1 MYVILSNNKENIG
14 YFLNKSRVISKTVFG
29 DRVIYLIRYKDR
41 KVILCNVG
49 YSKVIMGSILGFIFN
64 NYKVRMVYVVG
75 DMAYI
80 GREEVYIGDVGVVV
94 RAVEYDV
101 DYTSLGKILA
111 VSMDDV
117 IGEYYGSEVVD
128 SGEDFDFKIIRGSSG
143 SGEMM
148 VFDKEKMVE
157 LRDKYKLDFIDDNS
171 GSIYKACSKFGVL
184 VVAIKGI
191 SNFGIKREEYLKYK
205 EYARQKANLVL
216 ERILDIEEQK

>member
-14 YFLNKSRVISKTVFG
+14 YFLNKRRVISKTVFG
-29 DRVIYLIRYKDR
+29 DRVIYLIRDKDR

-205 EYARQKANLVL
+205 EYARRKANLVL
-216 ERILDIEEQK
+216 ERILDREEQK

>member
-14 YFLNKSRVISKTVFG
+14 YFLNNSRVISKTVFG

-80 GREEVYIGDVGVVV
+80 GKEEVYIGDVGVVV

-117 IGEYYGSEVVD
+117 IGEYYGSEVED

-216 ERILDIEEQK
+216 ERILDREEQK

>member
-1 MYVILSNNKENIG
+1 MYVILSNNKENIE

-29 DRVIYLIRYKDR
+29 DRVIYLVRYKD
-41 KVILCNVG
+41 KKAILCNVG

-143 SGEMM
+143 SGEMAF
-148 VFDKEKMVE
+148 FDKEKMVE

-171 GSIYKACSKFGVL
+171 GSIYKICSKFGVL

-191 SNFGIKREEYLKYK
+191 SNFGTKKEEYLKYK
-205 EYARQKANLVL
+205 EYAREKANLVL
-216 ERILDIEEQK
+216 ERILDREEQK

>member
-1 MYVILSNNKENIG
+1 MYVILSNNNENIE
-14 YFLNKSRVISKTVFG
+14 YFLNKSRVISKMVFG
-29 DRVIYLIRYKDR
+29 DRVIYLVRYKDK

-49 YSKVIMGSILGFIFN
+49 YFKVIMGSILGFIFN

-128 SGEDFDFKIIRGSSG
+128 SGEGFDFKIIRGSSG

-148 VFDKEKMVE
+148 VFDEEKMVE

-171 GSIYKACSKFGVL
+171 GSIYKVCSKFGVL

-191 SNFGIKREEYLKYK
+191 SNFGVKKEEYLKYK
-205 EYARQKANLVL
+205 EYAREKANLVL
-216 ERILDIEEQK
+216 ERILDREEQK

>member
-1 MYVILSNNKENIG
+1 MYVILSNNNENIG

-117 IGEYYGSEVVD
+117 TGEYYGSEVVD

-216 ERILDIEEQK
+216 ERILDREEQK

>member
-80 GREEVYIGDVGVVV
+80 GKEEVYIGDVGVVV

-216 ERILDIEEQK
+216 ERILDREEQK

>member
-64 NYKVRMVYVVG
+64 NYKVRMVCVVG

-157 LRDKYKLDFIDDNS
+157 IRDKYKLDFIDDNS

-216 ERILDIEEQK
+216 ERILDREEQK

>member
-1 MYVILSNNKENIG
+1 MYVILSNNNENIG

-49 YSKVIMGSILGFIFN
+49 YSKVIIGSILGFIFN

-80 GREEVYIGDVGVVV
+80 GKEEVYIGDVGVVV

-216 ERILDIEEQK
+216 ERILDREEQK

>member
-29 DRVIYLIRYKDR
+29 DRVIYIIRYKDR

-191 SNFGIKREEYLKYK
+191 SNFGIKREEYSKYK

-216 ERILDIEEQK
+216 ERILDREEQK

>member
-1 MYVILSNNKENIG
+1 MYVILSNNNENIG

-49 YSKVIMGSILGFIFN
+49 YSKVIIGSILGFIFN

-216 ERILDIEEQK
+216 ERILDREEQK

>member
-1 MYVILSNNKENIG
+1 MLLLFIFSTNKENIE
-14 YFLNKSRVISKTVFG
+14 YFLNKSRVISKTIFG
-29 DRVIYLIRYKDR
+29 DRVIYLVRYKDK

-80 GREEVYIGDVGVVV
+80 GMEEVYIGDVGVVV

-117 IGEYYGSEVVD
+117 IGEY
-128 SGEDFDFKIIRGSSG
+128 KP
-143 SGEMM
+143 
-148 VFDKEKMVE
+148 
-157 LRDKYKLDFIDDNS
+157 
-171 GSIYKACSKFGVL
+171 
-184 VVAIKGI
+184 
-191 SNFGIKREEYLKYK
+191 
-205 EYARQKANLVL
+205 
-216 ERILDIEEQK
+216 

>member
-1 MYVILSNNKENIG
+1 MYVILSNNKENIA
-14 YFLNKSRVISKTVFG
+14 YFLNKSRVISKTIFG
-29 DRVIYLIRYKDR
+29 DRVIYLVRYKDK

-49 YSKVIMGSILGFIFN
+49 YSKVIMGSILGYIFN

-128 SGEDFDFKIIRGSSG
+128 SGDDFDFKIIRGSSG
-143 SGEMM
+143 SGEMV
-148 VFDKEKMVE
+148 VFDEEKMAE

-171 GSIYKACSKFGVL
+171 GSIYKVCGKFGVL

-191 SNFGIKREEYLKYK
+191 SNFGIKKEEYLKYK
-205 EYARQKANLVL
+205 EYAREKANLVL
-216 ERILDIEEQK
+216 ERILDREEQK

>member
-117 IGEYYGSEVVD
+117 IGEYYGSEVED

-171 GSIYKACSKFGVL
+171 GSVYKACSKFGVL

-216 ERILDIEEQK
+216 ERILDREEQK

>member
-1 MYVILSNNKENIG
+1 M
-14 YFLNKSRVISKTVFG
+14 VFG
-29 DRVIYLIRYKDR
+29 DRVIYLVRYKNR
-41 KVILCNVG
+41 KIILCNVG

-80 GREEVYIGDVGVVV
+80 GKEEVYIGDVGVVV

-148 VFDKEKMVE
+148 VFDEEKMVE

-171 GSIYKACSKFGVL
+171 GSIYKVCSKFGVL

-191 SNFGIKREEYLKYK
+191 SNFGIKKEEYSKYK

-216 ERILDIEEQK
+216 ERILDREEQK

>member
-1 MYVILSNNKENIG
+1 MYVILSNNNENIG

-80 GREEVYIGDVGVVV
+80 GKEEVYIGDVGVVV

-117 IGEYYGSEVVD
+117 NGEYYGSEVVD

-191 SNFGIKREEYLKYK
+191 SNFGIKKEEYLKYK

-216 ERILDIEEQK
+216 ERILDREEQK

>member
-29 DRVIYLIRYKDR
+29 DRVIYLVRYKNK

-216 ERILDIEEQK
+216 ERILDREEQK

>member
-205 EYARQKANLVL
+205 EYARRKANLVL
-216 ERILDIEEQK
+216 ERILDREEQK

>member
-1 MYVILSNNKENIG
+1 MYVILSNNKENIE
-14 YFLNKSRVISKTVFG
+14 YFLNKSRVISKTVFV
-29 DRVIYLIRYKDR
+29 DRVIYLVRYKNR
-41 KVILCNVG
+41 KIILCNVG

-101 DYTSLGKILA
+101 DYTSLDKILA

-148 VFDKEKMVE
+148 VFDEEKMVE

-171 GSIYKACSKFGVL
+171 GSIYKVCSKFGVL

-191 SNFGIKREEYLKYK
+191 SNFGTKKEEYLKYK
-205 EYARQKANLVL
+205 EYAREKANLVL
-216 ERILDIEEQK
+216 ERILDREEQK

>member
-1 MYVILSNNKENIG
+1 MYVILSNNNENIG

-216 ERILDIEEQK
+216 ERILDREEQK

>member
-80 GREEVYIGDVGVVV
+80 GKEEVYIGDVGVVV

-191 SNFGIKREEYLKYK
+191 SNFGIKKEEYLKYK
-205 EYARQKANLVL
+205 EYAREKANLVL
-216 ERILDIEEQK
+216 ERILDREEQK

>member
-1 MYVILSNNKENIG
+1 MYVILSNNNENIG
-14 YFLNKSRVISKTVFG
+14 YFLNKSRVISKMVFG
-29 DRVIYLIRYKDR
+29 DRVIYLVRYKNR

-128 SGEDFDFKIIRGSSG
+128 SGEDFDFKTIRGSSG

-148 VFDKEKMVE
+148 VFDEEKMVE

-171 GSIYKACSKFGVL
+171 GSIYKVCGKFGVL

-191 SNFGIKREEYLKYK
+191 SNFGIKREEYSKYK

-216 ERILDIEEQK
+216 ERILDREEQK

>member
-29 DRVIYLIRYKDR
+29 DRDIYIIMYKDR

-80 GREEVYIGDVGVVV
+80 GKEEVYIGDVGVVV

-117 IGEYYGSEVVD
+117 IGEYYGSEVED

-216 ERILDIEEQK
+216 ERILDREEQK

>member
-1 MYVILSNNKENIG
+1 MYVILSNNKENIE

-29 DRVIYLIRYKDR
+29 DRVIYLVRYKDK

-80 GREEVYIGDVGVVV
+80 GMEEVYIGDVGVVV

-117 IGEYYGSEVVD
+117 IGEYYGSEVGD
-128 SGEDFDFKIIRGSSG
+128 SGEGFDFKIIRGSSG
-143 SGEMM
+143 SGEIAF
-148 VFDKEKMVE
+148 FDKEKMAE

-171 GSIYKACSKFGVL
+171 GSIYKICSKFGVL

-191 SNFGIKREEYLKYK
+191 SNFGIKKEEYLKYK
-205 EYARQKANLVL
+205 EYAREKANLVL
-216 ERILDIEEQK
+216 ERILDREEQK

>member
-1 MYVILSNNKENIG
+1 MYVILSNNNENIG

-80 GREEVYIGDVGVVV
+80 GKEEVYIGDVGVVV

-191 SNFGIKREEYLKYK
+191 SNFGIKKEEYLKYK

-216 ERILDIEEQK
+216 ERILDREEQK

>member
-80 GREEVYIGDVGVVV
+80 GKEEVYIGDVGVVV

-117 IGEYYGSEVVD
+117 IGEYYGSEVED

-216 ERILDIEEQK
+216 ERILDREEQK

>member
-1 MYVILSNNKENIG
+1 MYVILSNNNENIG

-148 VFDKEKMVE
+148 AFDKEKMVE

-191 SNFGIKREEYLKYK
+191 SNFGIKKEEYLKYK

-216 ERILDIEEQK
+216 ERILDREEQK

>member
-1 MYVILSNNKENIG
+1 MYVILSNNNENIG

-29 DRVIYLIRYKDR
+29 DRVIYLIRCKDR

-216 ERILDIEEQK
+216 ERILDREEQK

>member
-171 GSIYKACSKFGVL
+171 GSVYKACSKFGVL

-216 ERILDIEEQK
+216 ERILDREEQK

>member
-1 MYVILSNNKENIG
+1 MYVILSNNKENIE
-14 YFLNKSRVISKTVFG
+14 YFLNKSRVISKTIFG
-29 DRVIYLIRYKDR
+29 DRVIYLVRYKDK

-80 GREEVYIGDVGVVV
+80 GMEEVYIGDVGVVV

-148 VFDKEKMVE
+148 VFDKEKMGE

-171 GSIYKACSKFGVL
+171 ASIYKICSKFGVL

-191 SNFGIKREEYLKYK
+191 SNFGTKKEEYLKYK
-205 EYARQKANLVL
+205 EYAREKANLVL
-216 ERILDIEEQK
+216 ERILDREEQK

>member
-80 GREEVYIGDVGVVV
+80 GKEEVYIGDVGVVV

-191 SNFGIKREEYLKYK
+191 SNFGIKKEEYLKYK

-216 ERILDIEEQK
+216 ERILDREEQK

>member
-29 DRVIYLIRYKDR
+29 DRDIYLIRYKDR

-171 GSIYKACSKFGVL
+171 GSIYKVCSKFGVL

-191 SNFGIKREEYLKYK
+191 SNFGIKSEEYLKYK

-216 ERILDIEEQK
+216 ERILDREEQK

>member
-64 NYKVRMVYVVG
+64 NYKVRMVCVVG

-216 ERILDIEEQK
+216 ERILDREEQK

>member
-29 DRVIYLIRYKDR
+29 DSVIYLIRYKDR

-80 GREEVYIGDVGVVV
+80 GKEEVYIGDVGVVV

-117 IGEYYGSEVVD
+117 IGEYYGSEVED

-171 GSIYKACSKFGVL
+171 GSIYKVCSKFGVL

-191 SNFGIKREEYLKYK
+191 SNFGIKREEYSKYK

-216 ERILDIEEQK
+216 ERILDREEQK

>member
-29 DRVIYLIRYKDR
+29 DRDIYLIRYKDR

-171 GSIYKACSKFGVL
+171 GSIYKVCSKFGVL

-205 EYARQKANLVL
+205 EYARRKANLVL
-216 ERILDIEEQK
+216 ERILDREEQK

>member
-1 MYVILSNNKENIG
+1 M
-14 YFLNKSRVISKTVFG
+14 VFG
-29 DRVIYLIRYKDR
+29 DRVIYLVRYKNR

-49 YSKVIMGSILGFIFN
+49 YSKVIMGSILGYIFN

-128 SGEDFDFKIIRGSSG
+128 SGEDFDFNIIRGSSG

-148 VFDKEKMVE
+148 VFDEEKMVK

-171 GSIYKACSKFGVL
+171 GSIYKVCSKFGVL

-191 SNFGIKREEYLKYK
+191 SNFGIKREEYSKYK
-205 EYARQKANLVL
+205 EYAREKANLVL
-216 ERILDIEEQK
+216 ERILDREEQK

>member
-148 VFDKEKMVE
+148 VFDKEKMLE
-157 LRDKYKLDFIDDNS
+157 LRDKYKLDFLDDNS

-216 ERILDIEEQK
+216 ERILDREEQK

>member
-1 MYVILSNNKENIG
+1 MYVILSNNKENIE

-80 GREEVYIGDVGVVV
+80 GMEEVYIGDVGVVV

-143 SGEMM
+143 SGEIAF
-148 VFDKEKMVE
+148 FDKEKMVE

-191 SNFGIKREEYLKYK
+191 SNFGTKKEEYLKYK
-205 EYARQKANLVL
+205 EYAREKANLVL
-216 ERILDIEEQK
+216 ERILDREEQK